1 MDEKNFKRVPFE
13 RACEFINERGR
24 FMVGK
29 DGTVL
34 VESMSAL
41 SGEHTMVIL
50 ASSEEELGMLISFL
64 HHCFEDHPIKKE
76 SVLDPD
82 LAKMLNINTTKH

>member
-1 MDEKNFKRVPFE
+1 MADKNFKSVPFE
-13 RACEFINERGR
+13 RACEFTNDRGR

-34 VESMSAL
+34 VESLSAID
-41 SGEHTMVIL
+41 GQHTMVIL
-50 ASSEEELGMLISFL
+50 ASGEEDLGMLIAFL
-64 HHCFEDHPIKKE
+64 HHCLEDHPFKPQ

-82 LAKMLNINTTKH
+82 LAQMLHINTTKH

>member
-1 MDEKNFKRVPFE
+1 MDEKNSKRIPFE
-13 RACEFINERGR
+13 RACEFTNERGR

-34 VESMSAL
+34 VESLSAI
-41 SGEHTMVIL
+41 SGEHTMVVL
-50 ASSEEELGMLISFL
+50 ARNEEDLGMLISFL
-64 HHCFEDHPIKKE
+64 HHCFEDHPFKPK

-82 LAKMLNINTTKH
+82 LAQMLHINTTKH